1 MTGAS
6 TQLPDTRKRDR
17 QITATYRIQR
27 GDTLGAI
34 ARRLGTS
41 VSALQRANGIAR
53 ANRIRA
59 GQLIE
64 VPGGSGQWTPLVW
77 SPDTEAP
84 GTRASAQ
91 AGIHIVR
98 TGETLTQIAARYG
111 LTVRALVA
119 ANEIPI
125 PNRILV
131 GMQIAIPESAQ
142 SVVE

>member
-1 MTGAS
+1 M
-6 TQLPDTRKRDR
+6 P
-17 QITATYRIQR
+17 
-27 GDTLGAI
+27 
-34 ARRLGTS
+34 
-41 VSALQRANGIAR
+41 
-53 ANRIRA
+53 
-59 GQLIE
+59 
-64 VPGGSGQWTPLVW
+64 
-77 SPDTEAP
+77 
-84 GTRASAQ
+84 

-131 GMQIAIPESAQ
+131 GMQITIPESDQ